1 MENKESQHQEI
12 ERDDIFDKDKLF
24 TQTRESREVEHE
36 GEGKSFWFKLMF
48 FVMLFIVSS
57 LLYRG
62 IELYITDDYLF
73 RSFLNEDA
81 PEMPKWYPITTI
93 LLAVIS
99 LIGLILTFM
108 FKKVGPYLVVAS
120 LFIAAMV
127 QPEFMADGTLFTL
140 FALFVF
146 IGYGLAIIY
155 PYWKKFS

>member
-36 GEGKSFWFKLMF
+36 GDGKSFWFKLML

-93 LLAVIS
+93 LLAIIS

>member
-99 LIGLILTFM
+99 LIGLILTFI

>member
-99 LIGLILTFM
+99 LVGLILTFM